1 MCLCIEFRFKFS
13 NIYMSTPKI
22 LDFIKSIE
30 KQKEWYEFI
39 TKGRKDIGFN
49 AMIESDINMVIDQTD
64 KSWGDAGYSSHLDDD
79 FFNEIENKEES
90 SKEAIEDSFKIQY
103 GRELV
108 KLYTLIWDT
117 QNPIQNFEFNNNL
130 RLNGWSRQESWS
142 KKTHKLYNG
151 KYCFCLYDLLY
162 TNIQSLQ
169 LLHYEMII

>member
-117 QNPIQNFEFNNNL
+117 QNPIQNFILKFKSDL
-130 RLNGWSRQESWS
+130 LNEDNIMLFIDYGLKNGYIAE
-142 KKTHKLYNG
+142 THKFASENAKSKQKNL
-151 KYCFCLYDLLY
+151 K
-162 TNIQSLQ
+162 
-169 LLHYEMII
+169 E